1 VCECAGWGG
10 VGADATEQHEAH
22 EYRCYDSAMSVAA
35 HVYQISENNSIVF
48 NRRGAETQSRYNRR
62 ERKERGDVL
71 LAKTQKREKYLTA
84 ESAKNAKYFSNKP
97 LRSPRSWRF

>member
-1 VCECAGWGG
+1 
-10 VGADATEQHEAH
+10 
-22 EYRCYDSAMSVAA
+22 MSVAA

-62 ERKERGDVL
+62 ERKERGDVF

-84 ESAKNAKYFSNKP
+84 KSAKDAEMFCSRKRKNAK
-97 LRSPRSWRF
+97 WV